1 MSKMNTLD
9 KQIQGVIQNSISR
22 TMKIKIPLQNNEEE
36 RNILLQILKEQ
47 AELKQKMA
55 MLRLSIENLR
65 SDIAV
70 IKHHHE
76 YNC

>member
-1 MSKMNTLD
+1 MNTLD
-9 KQIQGVIQNSISR
+9 KQIQGVIQNSISK
-22 TMKIKIPLQNNEEE
+22 TMNIKIPLQNNEEE

-47 AELKQKMA
+47 AELKQKMT
-55 MLRLSIENLR
+55 MLRLSIENLI

-76 YNC
+76 YYC

>member
-1 MSKMNTLD
+1 MNTLD
-9 KQIQGVIQNSISR
+9 KQIQGVIQNSISK
-22 TMKIKIPLQNNEEE
+22 TMNIKIPLQSSEEE
-36 RNILLQILKEQ
+36 RNILLQILNEQ

-55 MLRLSIENLR
+55 MLRLSIESLR

>member
-1 MSKMNTLD
+1 MPKMNTLD
-9 KQIQGVIQNSISR
+9 KQIQGVIQNSISK

>member
-9 KQIQGVIQNSISR
+9 KQIQGVIQNSISK
-22 TMKIKIPLQNNEEE
+22 TMKIKIQLQNNEEE

>member
-1 MSKMNTLD
+1 MNTLD
-9 KQIQGVIQNSISR
+9 KQIQGVIQNSISK
-22 TMKIKIPLQNNEEE
+22 TMKIKIQLQNNEEE